1 VKTLTVNELIQ
12 VSGDEIVEAYGVRN
26 LLFGIFL

>member
-12 VSGDEIVEAYGVRN
+12 VSGDEIVEVYEVRN
-26 LLFGIFL
+26 LLFGIIL